1 MLAKEDILAV
11 QATRM
16 LHAAA
21 SVPTRALNPD
31 ALDDI
36 MAESSL
42 FPDLHF
48 FNVDQM

>member
-1 MLAKEDILAV
+1 
-11 QATRM
+11 M
-16 LHAAA
+16 LHATT

-36 MAESSL
+36 MSESSL

-48 FNVDQM
+48 FNVDHM

>member
-1 MLAKEDILAV
+1 M
-11 QATRM
+11 
-16 LHAAA
+16 HPGAAA
-21 SVPTRALNPD
+21 PARGMNPD

-36 MAESSL
+36 ISESSL